1 MEDSKQKTK
10 ELLTV
15 RDYLRWAVSR
25 FCANNLAYGHGTDNP
40 VDEARFLVY
49 STLNLPLDSG
59 DWVLDAKLTASERDQ
74 LLVVLQTRIEDR
86 VPAPYLTGRA
96 WFAGLPFIV
105 DERVLV
111 PRSPIA
117 ELIEAG
123 YQPWLGEST
132 TPVILDL
139 CCGSGCIGIAT
150 AMYLEEAR
158 VDISDISAE
167 ALEVA
172 SRNIELHELDERV
185 VVCESDVFDGLG
197 DKQYDLIVSNPPYV
211 DAADLASMPAEYHHE
226 PRLGLAAGD
235 DGLDIVRRIL
245 SDAPRFLSEKGV
257 LIVEVGNSAEAL
269 CDALPQYPFLWLE
282 FERGGHGVFLLTA
295 KQVREALSKEG

>member
-1 MEDSKQKTK
+1 MENSKQIAK
-10 ELLTV
+10 ELASV

-59 DWVLDAKLTASERDQ
+59 DWVLDAKLTAEEKDQ
-74 LLVVLQTRIEDR
+74 LLMVLKTRIEDR
-86 VPAPYLTGRA
+86 VPAPYLTGEA

-123 YQPWLGEST
+123 YQPWLGDCEA
-132 TPVILDL
+132 PCILDL

-150 AMYLEEAR
+150 AMYLEQAQLDIA
-158 VDISDISAE
+158 DISLD

-172 SRNIELHELDERV
+172 RRNIERHNLNERV
-185 VVCESDVFDGLG
+185 AVCESDLFDGLG

-211 DAADLASMPAEYHHE
+211 DAADLAAMPSEYQHE
-226 PRLGLAAGD
+226 PALGLAAGD

-245 SDAPRFLSEKGV
+245 VDAPGHLSENGV

-269 CDALPQYPFLWLE
+269 CDAFSEYPFLWLE

-295 KQVREALSKEG
+295 AQLRDSVA